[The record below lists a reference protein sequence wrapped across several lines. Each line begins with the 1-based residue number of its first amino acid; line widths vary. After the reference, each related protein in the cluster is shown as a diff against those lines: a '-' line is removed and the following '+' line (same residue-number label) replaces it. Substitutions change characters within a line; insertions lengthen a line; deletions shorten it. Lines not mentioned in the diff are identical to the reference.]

1 VADRVA
7 SHKPP
12 HKLLTFSAQERRAG
26 RVYLVPT
33 PPETPAMK
41 KRFLVIVALL
51 SFAVPVAFAAPPD
64 GKKPTAGAQAAESR
78 AEKACVTERGT
89 TAAAIEAFTE
99 KYGTNKNKKNA
110 FGKCVSSK
118 SKGEDDED
126 EAGEDKTNASKKCKA
141 ERGTTSTTIEA
152 FTEKYGTNKNKK
164 NAFGKC
170 VSKLAKQ
177 KA

>member
-1 VADRVA
+1 
-7 SHKPP
+7 
-12 HKLLTFSAQERRAG
+12 
-26 RVYLVPT
+26 
-33 PPETPAMK
+33 MK

-51 SFAVPVAFAAPPD
+51 SLAVPAALAAPPD
-64 GKKPTAGAQAAESR
+64 GKKPKPAAGGAQAAQSD
-78 AEKACVTERGT
+78 AEKACRAERGT
-89 TAAAIEAFTE
+89 TAQSIATFAG

-126 EAGEDKTNASKKCKA
+126 EADEDENKDKTNASKTCKA
-141 ERGTTSTTIEA
+141 ERGTTGASIAA
-152 FTEKYGTNKNKK
+152 FAERYGTNKNKK

-170 VSKLAKQ
+170 VSKHAKQ

>member
-1 VADRVA
+1 
-7 SHKPP
+7 
-12 HKLLTFSAQERRAG
+12 
-26 RVYLVPT
+26 
-33 PPETPAMK
+33 M

-51 SFAVPVAFAAPPD
+51 TLAVPAALAAPPD
-64 GKKPTAGAQAAESR
+64 GKKPKPDAGTPAAQSDG
-78 AEKACVTERGT
+78 EKACRAERGT
-89 TAAAIEAFTE
+89 NAESIAAFTE

-118 SKGEDDED
+118 SKDEEDED
-126 EAGEDKTNASKKCKA
+126 EAGEDKNKTNASKTCKD
-141 ERGTTSTTIEA
+141 ERGTNAASIAA

-170 VSKLAKQ
+170 VSMHAKQ